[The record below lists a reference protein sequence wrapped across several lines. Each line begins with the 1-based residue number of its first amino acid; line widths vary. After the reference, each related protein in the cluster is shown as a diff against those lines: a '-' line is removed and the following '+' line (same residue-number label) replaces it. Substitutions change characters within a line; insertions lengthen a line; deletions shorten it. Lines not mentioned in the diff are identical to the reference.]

1 MSEIKRNE
9 IQTVTDNGSVT
20 YASEVIAVIA
30 GLAAAEVSGIA
41 GMSGGMGISEI
52 LGRKNL
58 AKGVRINVV
67 DNRVTV
73 DLACIVTYGVKIH
86 EVCAECQNTVR
97 RAIENMTGLDVPE
110 VNIAVMGIQ
119 FDKDQPIAV
128 DAESAE

>member
-1 MSEIKRNE
+1 MSEVKKNE
-9 IQTVTDNGSVT
+9 IQTITEHGSVT

-41 GMSGGMGISEI
+41 GMSGGLGISEI

-58 AKGVRINVV
+58 SKGVRINVV

-86 EVCAECQNTVR
+86 EVSAECQTVVR
-97 RAIENMTGLDVPE
+97 RAIENMTGLEVPE
-110 VNIAVMGIQ
+110 VNVSVMGIQ
-119 FDKDQPIAV
+119 FEKEQPVAV
-128 DAESAE
+128 EAEKAD